1 MGASIKDVAR
11 RAGVSVTSVSRVLN
25 GEKYISEKL
34 LAKVNQAIAELN
46 YTPSHIARS
55 LKKQKTDMIGVIV
68 PDITNHFCSTIL
80 SSIEKTASEHGYSL
94 MICNIAEDLDK
105 EYTYLQSFQEM
116 RVDGILIM
124 HQKVDERIVSLMES
138 MTIPTLF
145 ACVKSPLPSKRSVLI
160 DDYQA
165 AFDATVYLIG
175 CGHRQIAFLGGDLR
189 DITAGDAR
197 YRGYVAAMQAYGLE
211 VDPRYVRFG
220 DYKMES
226 GRMLM
231 SELLQLQ
238 ELPTVVFAASDD
250 MAVGALNVALDH
262 GLRIPED
269 ISIVGFDGSRIAEV
283 VRPALTTIQQ
293 PMEELGRIS
302 LESLHAL
309 IERQDSSVPTDLIL
323 PHQLVER
330 ESCRRLELV

>member
-1 MGASIKDVAR
+1 MGVSIKDVAR
-11 RAGVSVTSVSRVLN
+11 KAGVSVTSVSRVLN
-25 GEKYISEKL
+25 GEKYISETL

-124 HQKVDERIVSLMES
+124 HQKVDDRIISLMES
-138 MTIPTLF
+138 LTIPTLF
-145 ACVKSPLPSKRSVLI
+145 TCVKSPLPSKRSVLI

-165 AFDATVYLIG
+165 AFDATAYLIDG
-175 CGHRQIAFLGGDLR
+175 GHRQIAFLGGDLR

-197 YRGYVAAMQAYGLE
+197 YRGYVDAMQAYELE
-211 VDPRYVRFG
+211 VDARYIRFG

-226 GRMLM
+226 GRKLM
-231 SELLQLQ
+231 SDLLQLQ

-250 MAVGALNVALDH
+250 MAVGALNVALDY

-302 LESLHAL
+302 LESLHML
-309 IERQDSSVPTDLIL
+309 IENPDTSVPTDLIL

-330 ESCRRLELV
+330 ESCRRL